1 MDGSTTP
8 APPQESDVELAQV
21 SAGDAVGRVDTIKG
35 DVFVTR
41 TDGSKV
47 KAATGLEIFQGDVV
61 ETDADGAIGIVFA
74 DDSTFSLAEA
84 GQMTIDEMVYDP
96 GGQEG
101 TAALSVAQGVFTFV
115 SGQIAKTAVDAMVI
129 NTPTATLGIRGTS
142 GGGKASPTKGD
153 VFSLFQDASGT
164 TGEIIINTEVG
175 FATLSTPFQTT
186 RITSKFALPS
196 KPIIMPEA
204 AINQFFGAAIAVAP
218 PPPAPTDQ
226 DQQDTGGDE
235 GGDQAAGEGGDQTQE
250 GDTEQTAEG
259 EAGAGTEQQLEG
271 EALIEGGDQPLEGDG
286 LPVEGDGQTAEGEG
300 DAVDGLLAGDGVDA
314 DNVEAAAR
322 LAAEQAVQDALAGG
336 GSATEAAEAAG
347 DAALAAAIAEARAN
361 GISDAEIEAGASA
374 FQDALAQGGSLDDAF
389 EAAMS
394 AGEAA
399 GVQAAIQFD
408 QAIQLAQ
415 QQGAFGNVPGAGDL
429 SGTQTF
435 GADGNADGGEQN
447 QDGGDNDG
455 QSQSDGGLFGSDGF
469 GVDYYDFGDVGLDN
483 PFSDTFYDPL
493 NNGDEVFD
501 PFAPEN
507 FIDPYVDQ
515 QDDPE
520 DDNIVGLPE
529 DDVVFGETFFNTS
542 GDDTFN
548 GNTENTEYVY
558 DQTDGNTV
566 SASGGGIFGQTV
578 YDQDVIT
585 DTGGTRDRLTFE
597 ALDSVGI
604 KMNVSGDAG
613 FMDFHVYSEF
623 SDTSSLSTVL
633 TYIQVQDT
641 VEDIQGSVDSLT
653 DLDAGIVVQNAMEIE
668 GSETAY
674 ILVGSTSADSLT
686 ISDSNAV
693 GALLFGKD
701 GNDTLTGHSG
711 SDQVLYGG
719 GGNDVLDGKGSANG
733 GNSIYGGLG
742 NDTINV
748 TVATGSSAFDG
759 GDGTD
764 TLNYSGLSSAA
775 NFVIYDTELDVSQG
789 SGSTVNAQS
798 IEILNGTNH
807 GDTFTFSHSGGS
819 MPETVTGGTGN
830 DTFTLSNDSS
840 VTSTLIGGSGNDTFN
855 VGSNVTLSTT
865 LDGGAGT
872 DVLGVRTTSVSVDH
886 TNFEAAAL
894 IGSTGDDTLN
904 MDAASVSGLSIASVL
919 GYAGTDTL
927 NIGSGVD
934 VSGLS
939 VTGVETITDSGGT
952 DSIQLGAGGQ
962 TVTTNGIETIVGGT
976 GSDSVTVGSSGNV
989 YINAVETLTG
999 STGTDNIYL
1008 LANGTYTIDGGGGT
1022 DYVRTASSL
1031 TASLHLTN
1039 VEELP
1044 GTAPGPY
1051 VITLL
1056 NSQNGLFVRGSGNT
1070 DSLTLS
1076 DGGNTVSV
1084 YGDVDSVTG
1093 GTGADHVTVTSQVT
1107 GLTYN
1112 LAGGSDSL
1120 TMGNFANSFTASNI
1134 ETITGG
1140 NNTDTIT
1147 LGAAQGSGTIDG
1159 GSGTD
1164 TVTLANGTNSL
1175 TLANMETVVG
1185 GTGTDIVTLG
1195 SGVDNTIAAT
1205 NMETISGGDGNDT
1218 INFGDAGDIA
1228 RISGGGGND
1237 TVNLGNGAN
1246 DVDFFGTE
1254 TINGGTGADIITSQD
1269 STAETISGGAGAD
1282 TITGSGGNDRITG
1295 GTDAD
1300 RFVFSGQLPA
1310 NLGTDTLV
1318 DFSGATNFSAT
1329 TGEGDKI
1336 VLDTSNLGIG
1346 SIVFDAVTFASS
1358 VYSTGLDSTNATV
1371 IAIGGEA
1378 TDITTAL
1385 GQLQGAGFNAANAVV
1400 LFHDSNNSDTLSMYY
1415 TEYLDDSA
1423 GTTTQLATFESI
1435 TTVSQI
1441 DNMTA
1446 SDFDVQA

>member
-1 MDGSTTP
+1 
-8 APPQESDVELAQV
+8 
-21 SAGDAVGRVDTIKG
+21 
-35 DVFVTR
+35 
-41 TDGSKV
+41 
-47 KAATGLEIFQGDVV
+47 
-61 ETDADGAIGIVFA
+61 
-74 DDSTFSLAEA
+74 
-84 GQMTIDEMVYDP
+84 
-96 GGQEG
+96 
-101 TAALSVAQGVFTFV
+101 VAQGVFTFV
-115 SGQIAKTAVDAMVI
+115 SGQIAKTAVDAMII

-153 VFSLFQDASGT
+153 VFSLFQDAGGS

-175 FATLSTPFQTT
+175 FATLNTPFQTT

-196 KPIIMPEA
+196 KPIIMPES
-204 AINQFFGAAIAVAP
+204 AIGQFYGAAIAVAP
-218 PPPAPTDQ
+218 PPPAPTGQ
-226 DQQDTGGDE
+226 DQQE
-235 GGDQAAGEGGDQTQE
+235 SGGDQGGDQGAGEGGDQTQE
-250 GDTEQTAEG
+250 GDTEQAAEG
-259 EAGAGTEQQLEG
+259 EAGADAQQQLES
-271 EALIEGGDQPLEGDG
+271 EALVEGGDQPLEGDG
-286 LPVEGDGQTAEGEG
+286 LPVEGDGPEG
-300 DAVDGLLAGDGVDA
+300 D
-314 DNVEAAAR
+314 NIEAAAR
-322 LAAEQAVQDALAGG
+322 LAAEQAVQEALAGG
-336 GSATEAAEAAG
+336 GTAGDAAEAAG

-361 GISDAEIEAGASA
+361 GISDAEIQAGANA
-374 FQDALAQGGSLDDAF
+374 FQDALAQGGNLDDAF
-389 EAAMS
+389 EAAMA
-394 AGEAA
+394 AGETA
-399 GVQAAIQFD
+399 GLQAAIQFD
-408 QAIQLAQ
+408 QAIQQAQ
-415 QQGAFGNVPGAGDL
+415 QQGVFGNISGAGDL
-429 SGTQTF
+429 GGPQTF
-435 GADGNADGGEQN
+435 GVGNAGDGGDQN
-447 QDGGDNDG
+447 QDGGGDG
-455 QSQSDGGLFGSDGF
+455 QSQSDGGLFGGDGF
-469 GVDYYDFGDVGLDN
+469 GLDAFGDFGFGDT
-483 PFSDTFYDPL
+483 FTDTFYDPL
-493 NNGDEVFD
+493 NSGEVDFD
-501 PFAPEN
+501 PFSPEN
-507 FIDPYVDQ
+507 FIDPYVDPQ
-515 QDDPE
+515 YDPPEENISPVTE
-520 DDNIVGLPE
+520 DH
-529 DDVVFGETFFNTS
+529 VVFGETFYNTS
-542 GDDTFN
+542 GDDTFT

-585 DTGGTRDRLTFE
+585 DDGGTRDRLTFE

-613 FMDFHVYSEF
+613 FMDFHIYSEY

-633 TYIQVQDT
+633 TYIQIENT

-653 DLDAGIVVQNAMEIE
+653 DLDAGIVVKNAMDLT

-674 ILVGSTSADSLT
+674 ILAGSTSADNLT
-686 ISDSNAV
+686 ISDSNSV

-701 GNDTLTGHSG
+701 GNDTLTGSSS
-711 SDQVLYGG
+711 SDEVLYGG
-719 GGNDVLDGKGSANG
+719 AGNDVLDGKGSSTG
-733 GNSIYGGLG
+733 GDSIYGGLG

-748 TVATGSSAFDG
+748 TVATGSSAYDG

-764 TLNYSGLSSAA
+764 TLNYAGLSSAA
-775 NFVIYDTELDVSQG
+775 NFVIYETELDVSQG
-789 SGSTVNAQS
+789 SGSTVNATD
-798 IEILNGTNH
+798 IEILTGTNH
-807 GDTFTFSHSGGS
+807 GDTFSFSDSNGS

-830 DTFTLSNDSS
+830 DTFTLSNNST
-840 VTSTLIGGSGNDTFN
+840 VTSTLIGGNGNDIFN

-865 LDGGAGT
+865 LDGGGGT
-872 DVLGVRTTSVSVDH
+872 DVLGVRSTSVSVD
-886 TNFEAAAL
+886 TVNFEAAAL
-894 IGSTGDDTLN
+894 IGSSSDDSLT
-904 MDAASVSGLSIASVL
+904 MDATTVSGLTIGSVSG
-919 GYAGTDTL
+919 GAGTDTL
-927 NIGSGVD
+927 TISAGVD
-934 VSGLS
+934 VSSLAVS
-939 VTGVETITDSGGT
+939 NVETITDSDGT
-952 DSIQLGAGGQ
+952 DTIQLGSGGQ
-962 TVTTNGIETIVGGT
+962 TVTTSGIETIVGGSGLDNVT
-976 GSDSVTVGSSGNV
+976 LANSGST

-999 STGTDNIYL
+999 STGSDNIYL
-1008 LANGTYTIDGGGGT
+1008 LANGTYTIDGGDGT
-1022 DYVRTASSL
+1022 DYIRTTSSL

-1056 NSQNGLFVRGSGNT
+1056 NSQTGLFVRGSGNT

-1112 LAGGSDSL
+1112 LAGGADSL
-1120 TMGNFANSFTASNI
+1120 TLGNFANSFTASNI
-1134 ETITGG
+1134 ETISGG

-1147 LGAAQGSGTIDG
+1147 LGAAQGSGTVDG
-1159 GSGTD
+1159 GGGTD

-1218 INFGDAGDIA
+1218 INLGDAGIIA

-1237 TVNLGNGAN
+1237 TVNLANGAN

-1269 STAETISGGAGAD
+1269 STAETINGGGGND
-1282 TITGSGGNDRITG
+1282 TITGSGGNDRLIGATG
-1295 GTDAD
+1295 AD

-1310 NLGTDTLV
+1310 NLGNDTLV
-1318 DFSGATNFSAT
+1318 DFSGATNFGAT

-1346 SIVFDAVTFASS
+1346 SIVFDDVTFSS
-1358 VYSTGLDSTNATV
+1358 SAYSTGFASANATV
-1371 IAIGGEA
+1371 ITIGGEA

-1400 LFHDSNNSDTLSMYY
+1400 LFHDTANSNTLSMYY

-1423 GTTTQLATFESI
+1423 GTTTQLATFDSI

-1446 SDFDVQA
+1446 SDFDIQA

>member
-1 MDGSTTP
+1 MDGSTNP
-8 APPQESDVELAQV
+8 APPLGTDVELAQV
-21 SAGDAVGRVDTIKG
+21 SAGDSVGRVDTIKG

-41 TDGSKV
+41 TDGSKI

-96 GGQEG
+96 GGQQG

-153 VFSLFQDASGT
+153 VFSLFQDAGGG

-175 FATLSTPFQTT
+175 FATLNTPFQTT

-196 KPIIMPEA
+196 KPIIMPES
-204 AINQFFGAAIAVAP
+204 AIGQFYGAAIAVAP
-218 PPPAPTDQ
+218 PPPTPTGQ
-226 DQQDTGGDE
+226 DQQE
-235 GGDQAAGEGGDQTQE
+235 SGGDQGGDQGAGEGGDQTQE
-250 GDTEQTAEG
+250 RDTEQAAEG
-259 EAGAGTEQQLEG
+259 EAGADAQQQLES
-271 EALIEGGDQPLEGDG
+271 EALVEGGDQPLEGDG
-286 LPVEGDGQTAEGEG
+286 LPVEGDGPEG
-300 DAVDGLLAGDGVDA
+300 D
-314 DNVEAAAR
+314 NIEAAAR
-322 LAAEQAVQDALAGG
+322 LAAEQAVQEALAGG
-336 GSATEAAEAAG
+336 GTAGDAAEAAG

-361 GISDAEIEAGASA
+361 GISDAEIQAGANA
-374 FQDALAQGGSLDDAF
+374 FQDALAQGGNLDDAF
-389 EAAMS
+389 EAAMA
-394 AGEAA
+394 AGETA
-399 GVQAAIQFD
+399 GLQAAIQFD
-408 QAIQLAQ
+408 QAIQQAQ
-415 QQGAFGNVPGAGDL
+415 QQGVFGNISGAGDL
-429 SGTQTF
+429 GGPQTF
-435 GADGNADGGEQN
+435 GVGNAGDGGDQN
-447 QDGGDNDG
+447 QDGGGDG
-455 QSQSDGGLFGSDGF
+455 QSQSDGGLFGGDGF
-469 GVDYYDFGDVGLDN
+469 GLDAFGDFGFGDT
-483 PFSDTFYDPL
+483 FTDTFYDPL
-493 NNGDEVFD
+493 NSGEVDFD
-501 PFAPEN
+501 PFSPEN
-507 FIDPYVDQ
+507 FIDPYVDPQ
-515 QDDPE
+515 YDPPE
-520 DDNIVGLPE
+520 ENISPVTE
-529 DDVVFGETFFNTS
+529 DDVVFGETFYNTS
-542 GDDTFN
+542 GDDTFT

-585 DTGGTRDRLTFE
+585 DDGGTRDRLTFE

-604 KMNVSGDAG
+604 KMNGSGDAG
-613 FMDFHVYSEF
+613 FMDFHIYSEY

-633 TYIQVQDT
+633 TYIQIENT

-653 DLDAGIVVQNAMEIE
+653 DLDAGIVVKNAMDLT

-674 ILVGSTSADSLT
+674 ILAGSTSADNLT
-686 ISDSNAV
+686 ISDSNSV

-701 GNDTLTGHSG
+701 GNDTLTGSSS
-711 SDQVLYGG
+711 SDEVLYGG
-719 GGNDVLDGKGSANG
+719 AGNDVLDGKGSSTG
-733 GNSIYGGLG
+733 GDSIYGGLG

-748 TVATGSSAFDG
+748 TVATGSSAYDG

-764 TLNYSGLSSAA
+764 TLNYAGLSSAA
-775 NFVIYDTELDVSQG
+775 NFVIYEAELDVSQG
-789 SGSTVNAQS
+789 SGSTVNATD
-798 IEILNGTNH
+798 IEILTGTNH
-807 GDTFTFSHSGGS
+807 GDTFSFSDSNGS

-830 DTFTLSNDSS
+830 DTFTLSNDST
-840 VTSTLIGGSGNDTFN
+840 VTSTLIGGNGNDIFN

-865 LDGGAGT
+865 LDGGGGT
-872 DVLGVRTTSVSVDH
+872 DVLGVRSTSVSVD
-886 TNFEAAAL
+886 TVNFEAAAL
-894 IGSTGDDTLN
+894 IGSSSDDSLT
-904 MDAASVSGLSIASVL
+904 MDATTVSGLTIGSVSG
-919 GYAGTDTL
+919 GAGTDTL
-927 NIGSGVD
+927 TISAGVD
-934 VSGLS
+934 VSSLAVS
-939 VTGVETITDSGGT
+939 NVETITDSDGT
-952 DSIQLGAGGQ
+952 DTIQLGSGGQ
-962 TVTTNGIETIVGGT
+962 TVTTSGIETIVGGS
-976 GSDSVTVGSSGNV
+976 GSDNVTLASSGST

-999 STGTDNIYL
+999 STGSDNIYL
-1008 LANGTYTIDGGGGT
+1008 LANGTYTIDGGDGT
-1022 DYVRTASSL
+1022 DYIRTTSSL

-1112 LAGGSDSL
+1112 LAGGADSL
-1120 TMGNFANSFTASNI
+1120 TLGNFANSFTASNI
-1134 ETITGG
+1134 ETISGG

-1147 LGAAQGSGTIDG
+1147 LGAAQGSGTVDG
-1159 GSGTD
+1159 GGGTD

-1185 GTGTDIVTLG
+1185 GTGTDVVTLG

-1218 INFGDAGDIA
+1218 INLGDAGIIA

-1237 TVNLGNGAN
+1237 TVNLANGAN

-1269 STAETISGGAGAD
+1269 STAETINGGGGND
-1282 TITGSGGNDRITG
+1282 TIAGSGGNDRLIGATG
-1295 GTDAD
+1295 AD

-1310 NLGTDTLV
+1310 NLGNDTLV
-1318 DFSGATNFSAT
+1318 DFSGATNFGAT

-1346 SIVFDAVTFASS
+1346 SIVFDDVTFSS
-1358 VYSTGLDSTNATV
+1358 SAYSTGFASANATV
-1371 IAIGGEA
+1371 ITIGGEA

-1400 LFHDSNNSDTLSMYY
+1400 LFHDTANSNTLSMYY

-1423 GTTTQLATFESI
+1423 GTTTQLATFDSI

>member
-1 MDGSTTP
+1 MDGSTNP
-8 APPQESDVELAQV
+8 APPLGTDVELAQV
-21 SAGDAVGRVDTIKG
+21 SAGDSVGRVDTIKG

-41 TDGSKV
+41 TDGSKI

-96 GGQEG
+96 GGQQG

-115 SGQIAKTAVDAMVI
+115 SGQIAKTAVDAMII

-153 VFSLFQDASGT
+153 VFSLFQDAGGS

-175 FATLSTPFQTT
+175 FATLNTPFQTT

-204 AINQFFGAAIAVAP
+204 AIGQFYGAAIAVAP
-218 PPPAPTDQ
+218 PPPAPTGQ
-226 DQQDTGGDE
+226 DQQESGGNQ
-235 GGDQAAGEGGDQTQE
+235 GGDQGAAEGGNQTQE

-259 EAGAGTEQQLEG
+259 EAGADAQQQLEG
-271 EALIEGGDQPLEGDG
+271 EALVEGGDQPLEGDG
-286 LPVEGDGQTAEGEG
+286 LPVEGDAPEG
-300 DAVDGLLAGDGVDA
+300 D
-314 DNVEAAAR
+314 NIEAAAR

-336 GSATEAAEAAG
+336 GTAGDAAEAAG

-361 GISDAEIEAGASA
+361 GISDAEIQAGANA

-389 EAAMS
+389 EAAMA
-394 AGEAA
+394 AGETA
-399 GVQAAIQFD
+399 GLQAAIQFD
-408 QAIQLAQ
+408 QAIQQAQ

-429 SGTQTF
+429 GGPQTF
-435 GADGNADGGEQN
+435 GVGNTGDGGNQN
-447 QDGGDNDG
+447 QDGGDG
-455 QSQSDGGLFGSDGF
+455 QSQSDGGLFGGDGF
-469 GVDYYDFGDVGLDN
+469 GLDGFGDFGFGDT
-483 PFSDTFYDPL
+483 FTDTFYDPL
-493 NNGDEVFD
+493 NSGEVDFD
-501 PFAPEN
+501 PFSPEN
-507 FIDPYVDQ
+507 FFDPYVDPQ
-515 QDDPE
+515 YDPPE
-520 DDNIVGLPE
+520 ENISSVTE
-529 DDVVFGETFFNTS
+529 DDVVFGETFYNTS
-542 GDDTFN
+542 GDDTFT

-585 DTGGTRDRLTFE
+585 DDGGTRDRLTFE

-604 KMNVSGDAG
+604 KMSVSGDAG
-613 FMDFHVYSEF
+613 FMDFHIYSEY

-633 TYIQVQDT
+633 TYIQIEDT

-653 DLDAGIVVQNAMEIE
+653 DLDAGIVVKNAMDLT

-674 ILVGSTSADSLT
+674 ILAGSTSADNLT
-686 ISDSNAV
+686 ISDSNSV

-701 GNDTLTGHSG
+701 GNDTLTGNSS
-711 SDQVLYGG
+711 SDEVLYGG
-719 GGNDVLDGKGSANG
+719 AGNDTLDGKGSSTG
-733 GNSIYGGLG
+733 GDSIYGGLG
-742 NDTINV
+742 NDIINV
-748 TVATGSSAFDG
+748 TVATGSSAYDG

-764 TLNYSGLSSAA
+764 TLNYAGLSSAA
-775 NFVIYDTELDVSQG
+775 NFVIYETELDVSQG
-789 SGSTVNAQS
+789 SGSTVNATD
-798 IEILNGTNH
+798 IEILTGTNH
-807 GDTFTFSHSGGS
+807 GDTFSLSDSNGS

-830 DTFTLSNDSS
+830 DTFTLSNNST
-840 VTSTLIGGSGNDTFN
+840 VTSTLIGGNGNDIFN

-865 LDGGAGT
+865 LDGGGGT
-872 DVLGVRTTSVSVDH
+872 DVLGVRSTSVSVN
-886 TNFEAAAL
+886 TVNFEAAAL
-894 IGSTGDDTLN
+894 IGSSSDDSLT
-904 MDAASVSGLSIASVL
+904 MDATDVSGLTIGSVSG
-919 GYAGTDTL
+919 GAGTDTL
-927 NIGSGVD
+927 TISAGIN
-934 VSGLS
+934 VSGLAVS
-939 VTGVETITDSGGT
+939 NVETITDSDGT
-952 DSIQLGAGGQ
+952 DSIQLGSGGQ
-962 TVTTNGIETIVGGT
+962 TVTTSGIETIVGGS
-976 GSDSVTVGSSGNV
+976 GSDNVTLASSGST

-999 STGTDNIYL
+999 STGSDNIYL
-1008 LANGTYTIDGGGGT
+1008 LANGTYTIDGGDGT
-1022 DYVRTASSL
+1022 DYIRTTSSL

-1044 GTAPGPY
+1044 GTAAGPY
-1051 VITLL
+1051 IITLL

-1084 YGDVDSVTG
+1084 FSDVDSVTG
-1093 GTGADHVTVTSQVT
+1093 GTGADHVTVTSQISSQSF
-1107 GLTYN
+1107 N
-1112 LAGGSDSL
+1112 LAGGADSL
-1120 TMGNFANSFTASNI
+1120 TLGNFANTVTASNI

-1140 NNTDTIT
+1140 NNADTIT
-1147 LGAAQGSGTIDG
+1147 LGAAQGSGTVDG

-1164 TVTLANGTNSL
+1164 TVNLADGTNSL

-1185 GTGTDIVTLG
+1185 GTGTDVVTLG

-1218 INFGDAGDIA
+1218 INLGDAGIIA

-1237 TVNLGNGAN
+1237 TVNLANGAN

-1269 STAETISGGAGAD
+1269 STAETINGGGGND
-1282 TITGSGGNDRITG
+1282 TITGSGGNDRLIG
-1295 GTDAD
+1295 AIGAD

-1310 NLGTDTLV
+1310 NLGNDTLV
-1318 DFSGATNFSAT
+1318 DFTGATNFGGT

-1346 SIVFDAVTFASS
+1346 SIVFDDVTFSS
-1358 VYSTGLDSTNATV
+1358 SAYSTGFASANATV
-1371 IAIGGEA
+1371 ITIGGEA

-1400 LFHDSNNSDTLSMYY
+1400 LFHDTANSNTLSMYY

-1423 GTTTQLATFESI
+1423 GTTTQLATFDSI

>member
-1 MDGSTTP
+1 MDGSTNP
-8 APPQESDVELAQV
+8 APPLGTDVELAQV
-21 SAGDAVGRVDTIKG
+21 SAGDSVGRVDTIKG

-41 TDGSKV
+41 TDGSKI

-96 GGQEG
+96 GGQQG

-115 SGQIAKTAVDAMVI
+115 SGQIAKTAVDAMII

-153 VFSLFQDASGT
+153 VFSLFQDAGGS

-175 FATLSTPFQTT
+175 FATLNTPFQTT

-196 KPIIMPEA
+196 KPIIMPES
-204 AINQFFGAAIAVAP
+204 AIGQFYGAAIAVAP
-218 PPPAPTDQ
+218 PPPAPTGQ
-226 DQQDTGGDE
+226 DQQE
-235 GGDQAAGEGGDQTQE
+235 SGGDQGGDQGAGEGGDQTQE
-250 GDTEQTAEG
+250 GDTEQAAEG
-259 EAGAGTEQQLEG
+259 EAGADAQQQLES
-271 EALIEGGDQPLEGDG
+271 EALVEGGDQPLEGDG
-286 LPVEGDGQTAEGEG
+286 LPVEGDGPEG
-300 DAVDGLLAGDGVDA
+300 D
-314 DNVEAAAR
+314 NIEAAAR
-322 LAAEQAVQDALAGG
+322 LAAEQAVQEALAGG
-336 GSATEAAEAAG
+336 GTAGDAAEAAG

-361 GISDAEIEAGASA
+361 GISDAEIQAGANA
-374 FQDALAQGGSLDDAF
+374 FQDALAQGGNLDDAF
-389 EAAMS
+389 EAAMA
-394 AGEAA
+394 AGETA
-399 GVQAAIQFD
+399 GLQAAIQFD
-408 QAIQLAQ
+408 QAIQQAQ
-415 QQGAFGNVPGAGDL
+415 QQGVFGNISGAGDL
-429 SGTQTF
+429 GGPQTF
-435 GADGNADGGEQN
+435 GVGNAGDGGDQN
-447 QDGGDNDG
+447 QDGGGDG
-455 QSQSDGGLFGSDGF
+455 QSQSDGGLFGGDGF
-469 GVDYYDFGDVGLDN
+469 GLDAFGDFGFGDT
-483 PFSDTFYDPL
+483 FTDTFYDPL
-493 NNGDEVFD
+493 NSGEVDFD
-501 PFAPEN
+501 PFSPEN
-507 FIDPYVDQ
+507 FIDPYVDPQ
-515 QDDPE
+515 YDPPE
-520 DDNIVGLPE
+520 ENISPVTE
-529 DDVVFGETFFNTS
+529 DDVVFGETFYNTS
-542 GDDTFN
+542 GDDTFT

-585 DTGGTRDRLTFE
+585 DDGGTRDRLTFE

-613 FMDFHVYSEF
+613 FMDFHIYSEY

-633 TYIQVQDT
+633 TYIQIENT

-653 DLDAGIVVQNAMEIE
+653 DLDAGIVVKNAMDLT

-674 ILVGSTSADSLT
+674 ILAGSTSADNLT
-686 ISDSNAV
+686 ISDSNSV

-701 GNDTLTGHSG
+701 GNDTLTGSSS
-711 SDQVLYGG
+711 SDEVLYGG
-719 GGNDVLDGKGSANG
+719 AGNDVLDGKGSSTG
-733 GNSIYGGLG
+733 GDSIYGGLG

-748 TVATGSSAFDG
+748 TVATGSSAYDG

-764 TLNYSGLSSAA
+764 TLNYAGLSSAA
-775 NFVIYDTELDVSQG
+775 NFVIYETELDVSQG
-789 SGSTVNAQS
+789 SGSTVNATD
-798 IEILNGTNH
+798 IEILTGTNH
-807 GDTFTFSHSGGS
+807 GDTFSFSDSNGS

-830 DTFTLSNDSS
+830 DTFTLSNNST
-840 VTSTLIGGSGNDTFN
+840 VTSTLIGGNGNDIFN

-865 LDGGAGT
+865 LDGGGGT
-872 DVLGVRTTSVSVDH
+872 DVLGVRSTSVSVD
-886 TNFEAAAL
+886 TVNFEAAAL
-894 IGSTGDDTLN
+894 IGSSSDDSLT
-904 MDAASVSGLSIASVL
+904 MDATTVSGLTIGSVSG
-919 GYAGTDTL
+919 GAGTDTL
-927 NIGSGVD
+927 TISAGVD
-934 VSGLS
+934 VSSLAVS
-939 VTGVETITDSGGT
+939 NVETITDSDGT
-952 DSIQLGAGGQ
+952 DTIQLGSGGQ
-962 TVTTNGIETIVGGT
+962 TVTTSGIETIVGGSGLDNVT
-976 GSDSVTVGSSGNV
+976 LANSGST

-999 STGTDNIYL
+999 STGSDNIYL
-1008 LANGTYTIDGGGGT
+1008 LANGTYTIDGGDGT
-1022 DYVRTASSL
+1022 DYIRTTSSL

-1056 NSQNGLFVRGSGNT
+1056 NSQTGLFVRGSGNT

-1112 LAGGSDSL
+1112 LAGGADSL
-1120 TMGNFANSFTASNI
+1120 TLGNFANSFTASNI
-1134 ETITGG
+1134 ETISGG

-1147 LGAAQGSGTIDG
+1147 LGAAQGSGTVDG
-1159 GSGTD
+1159 GGGTD

-1218 INFGDAGDIA
+1218 INLGDAGIIA

-1237 TVNLGNGAN
+1237 TVNLANGAN

-1269 STAETISGGAGAD
+1269 STAETINGGGGND
-1282 TITGSGGNDRITG
+1282 TITGSGGNDRLIGATG
-1295 GTDAD
+1295 AD

-1310 NLGTDTLV
+1310 NLGNDTLV
-1318 DFSGATNFSAT
+1318 DFSGATNFGAT

-1346 SIVFDAVTFASS
+1346 SIVFDDVTFSS
-1358 VYSTGLDSTNATV
+1358 SAYSTGFASANATV
-1371 IAIGGEA
+1371 ITIGGEA

-1400 LFHDSNNSDTLSMYY
+1400 LFHDTANSNTLSMYY

-1423 GTTTQLATFESI
+1423 GTTTQLATFDSI

-1446 SDFDVQA
+1446 SDFDIQA